1 MSKDIFEKNKNKIKK
16 QNEKYPLMEYFFSN
30 KPLEE
35 CSRECQKQ
43 IEQLTKK
50 EEKELEMIRG
60 ESWEHYYA
68 DLDIP
73 EGWKNVSY
81 GNDALPSFISDKDD
95 IKGYQ
100 IWINSHNEEV
110 KEMNSLDIY
119 GVKKSPR
126 FCVTLCYGY
135 EKDLFQSNN
144 FAEVV
149 EWINNNPKSLE
160 QIEETKRYL

>member
-43 IEQLTKK
+43 FEQLTKK

-160 QIEETKRYL
+160 QIEETKEYL

>member
-1 MSKDIFEKNKNKIKK
+1 MSKDIFEENKNKIKK

-43 IEQLTKK
+43 FEQLTKK

-160 QIEETKRYL
+160 QIEETKEYL